1 MNVAFHWVRYKEQA
15 SFHACLLFA
24 VCGTCG
30 RAPGTQSIDDSVLS
44 SAAAQTRCAAFPFL
58 LGLEYAWDVCEP
70 LTAGC
75 CSLPCWSSALH
86 AAGLL
91 LAPSQG
97 ELGRPFIYCSLGG
110 TWRPITEVPGHATSP
125 SQQPV
130 CILSCQESYR
140 TYTSKE

>member
-1 MNVAFHWVRYKEQA
+1 MLLSIGSDIKSRLHFMPVC
-15 SFHACLLFA
+15 CLLF
-24 VCGTCG
+24 VGHVG
-30 RAPGTQSIDDSVLS
+30 VHLEQSIDDSVLS